1 MKFVNDRGIFI
12 FSENPIKYQLIDI
25 SLPLQTTL
33 VKEEVA
39 C

>member
-1 MKFVNDRGIFI
+1 MKFVDYGGIFI

-25 SLPLQTTL
+25 SLQTTL
-33 VKEEVA
+33 VEEEVA